1 MAETSAERLTRLLTL
16 VPWLAA
22 HSGVSKQDAAR
33 HFNLTVPQLEA
44 DLELITFTGPG
55 MYGGELVDI
64 AFEDETI
71 SVYDHQ
77 GLNRPLE
84 LSADESAA
92 LLVGLHA
99 LQQLPDVDAALVA
112 QVIDKLS
119 AYAGT
124 GSDLDVL
131 VNASP
136 HTATIATA
144 IAQTRDV
151 RITYIHPLRDDATVR
166 TVTPVSVIS
175 RHGVDYLNG
184 WCHTAEAMR
193 TFRLDRMHTCTVEEP
208 SAPVAVDTDQATG
221 TPAHAIVQVPAAA
234 EYLLERV
241 SSTIVERGASLRA
254 QVEYADP
261 RWLIAWVIGAGG
273 ALHVKE
279 PVAVAHAVTERVRS
293 ALAAYTALDRPE
305 SVAR

>member
-33 HFNLTVPQLEA
+33 HFDLTVPQLEA

-71 SVYDHQ
+71 TVYDHQ
-77 GLNRPLE
+77 GLNRPLD

-99 LQQLPDVDAALVA
+99 LQQLPDIDAALVA
-112 QVIDKLS
+112 QVVDKLS
-119 AYAGT
+119 VYAGA

-131 VNASP
+131 VSANP
-136 HTATIATA
+136 HAATIATA
-144 IAQTRDV
+144 ISQGRDV

-166 TVTPVSVIS
+166 TVTPVKVIS

-193 TFRLDRMHTCTVEEP
+193 TFRLDRMHACTLGEP
-208 SAPVAVDTDQATG
+208 STPVTVDTDESTG
-221 TPAHAIVQVPAAA
+221 TPKRAVVELSAAA
-234 EYLLERV
+234 EHLLERV
-241 SSTIVERGASLRA
+241 SSTVLERGASLRA
-254 QVEYADP
+254 QIEYADP

-273 ALHVKE
+273 ALHVQE
-279 PVAVAHAVTERVRS
+279 PVVVAQAITERVRS
-293 ALAAYTALDRPE
+293 ALAAYSALD
-305 SVAR
+305 